1 MSPEDGFK
9 DRIPV
14 KSKVAYGS
22 ANTASSILS
31 GIGLSAITF
40 FYNVK
45 LGLSAELIGIGW
57 LIFSVWNA
65 INDPI
70 FGYIQDRTK
79 SKLGR
84 RIPYLRYGA
93 PVYGIL
99 FIIIWFPIVD
109 VNDKIALFF
118 YFELMLFAF
127 DTIFTIIGL
136 ITYALPAEMAL
147 SSKERAS
154 LMVYS
159 TLLGGIGYIVTF
171 LFPVMLLTGDKTTE
185 ISPDFLVTMIFLGV
199 ICAVVIFISSYFLKE
214 NTFTQLEESLGIVD
228 AVKET
233 FKNKPFLINEV
244 SVFTLLISSTTLT
257 TAIFYYVD
265 YVLKLSGFMTIVP
278 LLLIFL
284 MVFVFAYIYGTK
296 IIPKYGLKKVNIFGL
311 IFSGLSFILLFLI
324 GWNFDSAIPSFLLIG
339 IGLSALM
346 ITAPII
352 FADTV
357 DYDETRTGKRRET
370 TYSGI
375 EALITKPAISIA
387 NWLFLLAIDSFG
399 FQPNSAIQTD
409 SAIFG
414 IMLGFTIIPAVFVL
428 FGALVMKFYPLDGP
442 KWEAQKLELQK
453 IHEQKEKEY
462 LEYLKKQEK
471 L

>member
-1 MSPEDGFK
+1 
-9 DRIPV
+9 
-14 KSKVAYGS
+14 
-22 ANTASSILS
+22 
-31 GIGLSAITF
+31 
-40 FYNVK
+40 VK
-45 LGLSAELIGIGW
+45 LGLDAELIGIGW

-65 INDPI
+65 LNDPI

-79 SKLGR
+79 TKLGR

-99 FIIIWFPIVD
+99 FIIIWFPFVD
-109 VNDKIALFF
+109 ISNKVALFF
-118 YFELMLFAF
+118 YFELMLFSF
-127 DTIFTIIGL
+127 DTIFTIVGL
-136 ITYALPAEMAL
+136 ITYALPAEMAI
-147 SSKERAS
+147 SSNERAN

-159 TLLGGIGYIVTF
+159 TLLGAIGYIVNF
-171 LFPVMLLTGDKTTE
+171 ILPVLLLTGDVSTS
-185 ISPDFLVTMIFLGV
+185 INPDFLVTMIVLG
-199 ICAVVIFISSYFLKE
+199 ITCAVIIFISSYFLKE
-214 NTFTQLEESLGIVD
+214 NKFTQLEESLGVID

-244 SVFTLLISSTTLT
+244 SVFTLLVASTTLT
-257 TAIFYYVD
+257 TAIFYYVQ
-265 YVLKLSGFMTIVP
+265 YVLKLSGFMTMAP

-284 MVFVFAYIYGTK
+284 TIFVFTYIYGTK
-296 IIPKYGLKKVNIFGL
+296 IIPRYGLKKVNIFGL
-311 IFSGLSFILLFLI
+311 VFSGLSFILLFLT
-324 GWNFDSAIPSFLLIG
+324 GWAFDTAIPSLLLIG

-346 ITAPII
+346 LTAPII

-357 DYDETRTGKRRET
+357 DYDETRTKKRRET

-387 NWLFLLAIDSFG
+387 NWLFLLSIASFG
-399 FQPNSAIQTD
+399 FQPNSAIQTE

-428 FGALVMKFYPLDGP
+428 FGALVMKFYPLDGS
-442 KWEAQKLELQK
+442 KWEAQKLELKK

>member
-1 MSPEDGFK
+1 MSSIDEFK
-9 DRIPV
+9 DKIPV

-45 LGLSAELIGIGW
+45 LGLDAELIGIGW
-57 LIFSVWNA
+57 LIFSIWNA
-65 INDPI
+65 LNDPI

-99 FIIIWFPIVD
+99 FIIIWFPFVD
-109 VNDKIALFF
+109 INNKVALFF
-118 YFELMLFAF
+118 YFELMLFSF
-127 DTIFTIIGL
+127 DTIFTIVGL
-136 ITYALPAEMAL
+136 ITYALPAEMAI
-147 SSKERAS
+147 SSNERAN

-159 TLLGGIGYIVTF
+159 TLLGAIGYILNF
-171 LFPVMLLTGDKTTE
+171 ILPVLLLTGDVSTS
-185 ISPDFLVTMIFLGV
+185 INPDFLVTMIVLG
-199 ICAVVIFISSYFLKE
+199 ITCAVIIFISSYFLKE
-214 NTFTQLEESLGIVD
+214 NKFTQLEESLGVID

-244 SVFTLLISSTTLT
+244 SVFTLLVASTTLT
-257 TAIFYYVD
+257 TAIFYYVQ
-265 YVLKLSGFMTIVP
+265 YVLKLSGFMTMAP

-284 MVFVFAYIYGTK
+284 TIFVFTYIYGTK

-311 IFSGLSFILLFLI
+311 VFSGLSFILLFLT
-324 GWNFDSAIPSFLLIG
+324 GWAFDTAIPSLLLIG

-346 ITAPII
+346 LTAPII

-357 DYDETRTGKRRET
+357 DYDETRTKKRRET

-387 NWLFLLAIDSFG
+387 NYLFLLSIASFG

-414 IMLGFTIIPAVFVL
+414 IMLGFTVIPAIFVL
-428 FGALVMKFYPLDGP
+428 FGAFVMKFYPLDGP
-442 KWEAQKLELQK
+442 KWEAQKLELKK
-453 IHEQKEKEY
+453 IHDQKEKEY